1 MKRTQLRNIYLKP
14 RTIESKLGYT
24 KQRNYCLT
32 LIRKG
37 KKEYYGSPVVKV
49 ILDNQKFWKTVKP
62 LFSDKSK
69 CRRTVTV
76 KLKRC
81 NVTRFLYSVH
91 SVLMCL

>member
-1 MKRTQLRNIYLKP
+1 MKRMQLRNIYLKP

-49 ILDNQKFWKTVKP
+49 IMDNQKF
-62 LFSDKSK
+62 
-69 CRRTVTV
+69 
-76 KLKRC
+76 
-81 NVTRFLYSVH
+81 
-91 SVLMCL
+91 